1 MKVPKGDAKWTILV
15 ADLNTI
21 FAIDFHE
28 PQIHSS
34 FRNLVF
40 QGSRAA
46 IGRSFETSSDTMLD
60 KYSDLKQKLSQLFD
74 RTTLDAIALLLSEP
88 ETKTITLAALPDW
101 MTASQLARYWQL
113 VNANGEPTTAGIM
126 KWARRPED
134 EHPLPHAYMGDLLRF
149 HRAEVDVWAREEGDR
164 RRVQN
169 EQRRLRI
176 A

>member
-1 MKVPKGDAKWTILV
+1 MVDPTM
-15 ADLNTI
+15 
-21 FAIDFHE
+21 ID
-28 PQIHSS
+28 Q
-34 FRNLVF
+34 N
-40 QGSRAA
+40 
-46 IGRSFETSSDTMLD
+46 
-60 KYSDLKQKLSQLFD
+60 SDLQEKLTRVLD
-74 RTTLDAIALLLSEP
+74 RATQDAIALLLAQREAERPHAEP
-88 ETKTITLAALPDW
+88 APEW

-149 HRAEVDVWAREEGDR
+149 YRADVDVWAREEAYR